1 MPRNYAALPYDY
13 LEEMALLSD
22 EEFGRV
28 CRALLRYSRDG
39 ICPEL
44 PGNER
49 LVFPRVMMQEDRFRT
64 SYDNISSSRSES
76 GKKGA
81 AARWQS
87 DSKNSKCHFAN
98 GKNDYTDTDTDTN
111 TNTPPPN
118 GGRSK
123 AQKHPA
129 PNPNEL
135 KVQWAEN
142 VSMTN
147 AQHEKLLAAHG
158 PADTARL
165 IEILDN
171 YKGSTGKR
179 YKDDYRAILS
189 WCVDRLRKDKVQP
202 GSAQRPP
209 NFNAPVPDSGA
220 EQRVRED
227 LERMRAYMRE
237 NRDDP

>member
-98 GKNDYTDTDTDTN
+98 GKNGYTDTDTN

>member
-39 ICPEL
+39 VRPEL

-49 LVFPRVMMQEDRFRT
+49 LVFPRIMMQEDRFRT
-64 SYDNISSSRSES
+64 SYENISDARSES
-76 GKKGA
+76 GRKGA
-81 AARWQS
+81 AARWQR

-98 GKNDYTDTDTDTN
+98 GKNGYTDTDTN
-111 TNTPPPN
+111 TNTPPPT

-123 AQKHPA
+123 AQKRPA
-129 PNPNEL
+129 PHPDEP

-142 VSMTN
+142 GTMTN

-158 PADTARL
+158 PADPARL
-165 IEILDN
+165 IEILDGRN
-171 YKGSTGKR
+171 
-179 YKDDYRAILS
+179 LS
-189 WCVDRLRKDKVQP
+189 EGQ
-202 GSAQRPP
+202 
-209 NFNAPVPDSGA
+209 DS
-220 EQRVRED
+220 
-227 LERMRAYMRE
+227 
-237 NRDDP
+237 

>member
-39 ICPEL
+39 VRPEL

-49 LVFPRVMMQEDRFRT
+49 LVFPRIMMQEDRFRT
-64 SYDNISSSRSES
+64 SYENISDARSES
-76 GKKGA
+76 GRKGA
-81 AARWQS
+81 AARWQR

-98 GKNDYTDTDTDTN
+98 GENGYTDTDTN
-111 TNTPPPN
+111 TNTPPPT

-123 AQKHPA
+123 AQKRPA
-129 PNPNEL
+129 PHPDEP

-142 VSMTN
+142 VTMTN
-147 AQHEKLLAAHG
+147 ARHEKLLAAHG

-189 WCVDRLRKDKVQP
+189 WCVDRLRKDKAPP
-202 GSAQRPP
+202 GRAQRPP
-209 NFNAPVPDSGA
+209 SFNAPVPDSGA